1 MTDSKTATERL
12 REMLDARGVKWW
24 EGWNKSQTVFD
35 GANDVRYMADC
46 MLGQLYI
53 RSVLPITPE
62 QAVAATLG
70 SDRENEL
77 RAALN
82 KAAGNWAKAD
92 RLARDIWEQVSHC
105 PDYPIP
111 PCMTESICEQFR
123 NLPDV
128 EQKATLGS
136 GECENRWFEMFGTP
150 ERAAYTLAK
159 SCGECDEKFPCWECP
174 LQPIVGSNVYESE
187 VLEWLHEKAVKR

>member
-1 MTDSKTATERL
+1 MIDSKTATDRL
-12 REMLDARGVKWW
+12 REMLDERDVEWW
-24 EGWNKSQTVFD
+24 EGWNKSLTVFD

-77 RAALN
+77 QAALN

-128 EQKATLGS
+128 EQAATLGS
-136 GECENRWFEMFGTP
+136 GECEMVTSGTP
-150 ERAAYTLAK
+150 CEGNADKACIRCGAYGIGEFYDGDGHISTPRFCPN
-159 SCGECDEKFPCWECP
+159 CGRK
-174 LQPIVGSNVYESE
+174 VM
-187 VLEWLHEKAVKR
+187 

>member
-1 MTDSKTATERL
+1 MNHETTERL

-77 RAALN
+77 QAALN

-128 EQKATLGS
+128 EQAATLDS
-136 GECENRWFEMFGTP
+136 GESEIVLGEDEMGCTAMVCSKCGKPVDDLGSPNFCP
-150 ERAAYTLAK
+150 YCAAM
-159 SCGECDEKFPCWECP
+159 
-174 LQPIVGSNVYESE
+174 IR
-187 VLEWLHEKAVKR
+187 KAVKR

>member
-1 MTDSKTATERL
+1 MTDSKTATERICEQL
-12 REMLDARGVKWW
+12 EAAGLSFVRSEQIIEGTYWGVTWSVGETKFEFRE
-24 EGWNKSQTVFD
+24 
-35 GANDVRYMADC
+35 NDERTDLIAFNA
-46 MLGQLYI
+46 
-53 RSVLPITPE
+53 TPQ
-62 QAVAATLG
+62 QAIAATLG
-70 SDRENEL
+70 SDLENEL

-128 EQKATLGS
+128 EQAATLGI
-136 GECENRWFEMFGTP
+136 GECENVSDDISFVCSACGSECYIDWAGGGCGTP
-150 ERAAYTLAK
+150 RFCPN
-159 SCGECDEKFPCWECP
+159 CGRRVVNND
-174 LQPIVGSNVYESE
+174 N
-187 VLEWLHEKAVKR
+187 